1 MLKTEDNERLTRVG
15 PGNPMGVLLRRYWH
29 PALLSSEIPERDGP
43 PVRVR
48 LLGEDLIAFRDT
60 QDRIGMIDAYCAHRR
75 APLFYGR
82 NEECGIR
89 CVYHGWKFDVEG
101 NCVDLPSLPADS
113 PVKAKVHIKSY
124 PAIDKAGVIWV
135 YMGPAD
141 QEPPLP
147 DYEWMRALPTH
158 RHVAKNYRRAITSK
172 PWKAGWIRHIPRF
185 CITTFWALDATPFET
200 RTLLLRSKFIRPSM
214 ATNTCRCES

>member
-15 PGNPMGVLLRRYWH
+15 RGTPMGALLRRYWH

-48 LLGEDLIAFRDT
+48 LLGEDLIAFRDSK
-60 QDRIGMIDAYCAHRR
+60 DRIGMIDAYCAHRR

-82 NEECGIR
+82 NEDCGIR

-113 PVKAKVHIKSY
+113 PVKAKVHITSY
-124 PAIDKAGVIWV
+124 PA
-135 YMGPAD
+135 
-141 QEPPLP
+141 
-147 DYEWMRALPTH
+147 
-158 RHVAKNYRRAITSK
+158 
-172 PWKAGWIRHIPRF
+172 
-185 CITTFWALDATPFET
+185 
-200 RTLLLRSKFIRPSM
+200 
-214 ATNTCRCES
+214 